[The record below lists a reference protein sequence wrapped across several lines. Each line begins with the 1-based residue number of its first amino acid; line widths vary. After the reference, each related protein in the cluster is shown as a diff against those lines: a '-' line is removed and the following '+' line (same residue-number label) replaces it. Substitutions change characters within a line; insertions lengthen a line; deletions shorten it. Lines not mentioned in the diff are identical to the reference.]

1 MKGVFT
7 ALLTPFLQDGTVDE
21 KALRQMVRHN
31 IDRMTIDG
39 LYIGGSTG
47 EAFLMNESERIR
59 VLKIVKEEA
68 KDAIT
73 LIAQIG
79 SLNLEES
86 IRIGQ
91 EAKALGYDAVS
102 AITPYYYRFTF
113 EEILAFYSDLCHAV
127 AHPMIVY
134 SNPSMSGSNFDLLK
148 YKQLLEIEHVIGVK
162 YSDADVAK
170 FERLT
175 TYFKDKLFYYGYDEI
190 SIVGFLLGAD
200 GVIGSTYNL
209 TGPHVKRMVSHLE
222 AGELKKARA
231 LQGRIT
237 NCIELIVNNNLYPT
251 LKGLLSLEGVNPSYM
266 KKPFGELNEIQKN
279 KLSSILDEI
288 NLLKEIVE

>member
-7 ALLTPFLQDGTVDE
+7 ALLTPFHSDGLVNE
-21 KALRQMVRHN
+21 IALREMVRHN
-31 IDRMTIDG
+31 IDKMGIDG

-47 EAFLMNESERIR
+47 EAFLMNEAERIK

-68 KDAIT
+68 KDAIA

-79 SLNLEES
+79 SLNIEEA
-86 IRIGQ
+86 IRMGL
-91 EAKALGYDAVS
+91 EAKALGYDAIS
-102 AITPYYYRFTF
+102 AVTPYYYRFSF
-113 EEILAFYSDLCHAV
+113 DEILAFYETLCDAI

-134 SNPSMSGSNFDLLK
+134 SNPSMSGSNFDMEK
-148 YKQLLEIEHVIGVK
+148 YRKILDVPHVIGVK

-175 TYFKDKLFYYGYDEI
+175 TRFKDKLFYYGYDEI

-209 TGPHVKRMVSHLE
+209 TGVKVKEMVNLLK
-222 AGELKKARA
+222 AGEVSNARA
-231 LQGRIT
+231 LQGRLT
-237 NCIELIVNNNLYPT
+237 DCIDAIVSNNLYPT
-251 LKGLLSLEGVNPSYM
+251 LKGLLAMEGVSPSAM
-266 KKPFGELNEIQKN
+266 KKPFGELTKAQQE
-279 KLSSILDEI
+279 
-288 NLLKEIVE
+288 NLTAIYDLIKGLNS